1 MKKTLSL
8 IALLLFAPAPTVG
21 VLLALHSPQGA
32 SGTVLWIAAKV
43 WLFVLPAMWYL
54 FIEKQPV
61 SLSKPKQGGVFVAFI
76 VGIIMFAVI
85 LAAFGLTHSTL
96 SPDLI
101 RQKAAAFGLNRPLIY
116 LAAAF
121 YWIAINSLLEEYIFR
136 FFFYRQ
142 LENLLNIKWLAVILA
157 AAIFTLHHSVV
168 LSAYLPIMH
177 NILASLGIFG
187 AGVIWSGL
195 YAKYRSVWI
204 PFISHAFADIA
215 VFGIGAYLI
224 FQAA

>member
-1 MKKTLSL
+1 M
-8 IALLLFAPAPTVG
+8 
-21 VLLALHSPQGA
+21 
-32 SGTVLWIAAKV
+32 
-43 WLFVLPAMWYL
+43 
-54 FIEKQPV
+54 
-61 SLSKPKQGGVFVAFI
+61 
-76 VGIIMFAVI
+76 
-85 LAAFGLTHSTL
+85 
-96 SPDLI
+96 
-101 RQKAAAFGLNRPLIY
+101 
-116 LAAAF
+116 
-121 YWIAINSLLEEYIFR
+121 LEEYIFR

-142 LENLLNIKWLAVILA
+142 LENLFNIKWLAVILA
-157 AAIFTLHHSVV
+157 AGIFTLHHSVV

-204 PFISHAFADIA
+204 PFISHAFADMA